1 MPKIQNMHL
10 ANKLA
15 GISTE
20 MVQFDGDGIG
30 EINSTELHAELLTLA
45 GFFPVEEPKVVEI
58 ALEDKVDSKAK
69 KTIKK

>member
-20 MVQFDGDGIG
+20 MVQFDGNGIG